1 MISSQPSI
9 LRSPLLPPP
18 PPPPP
23 LVIADARTS
32 YVPGLRLSAAGGA
45 TATVT
50 LFDSSSR
57 ANARLSAAG
66 MGQPAGAVTAARAAI
81 EPRVRLVVVT
91 VKCRGS
97 RDPPSIGHSSSS

>member
-1 MISSQPSI
+1 MTPGQPAS
-9 LRSPLLPPP
+9 LPPP
-18 PPPPP
+18 PPAPAS
-23 LVIADARTS
+23 LVIAAARTS
-32 YVPGLRLSAAGGA
+32 CIPGLRLSAAGGA

-66 MGQPAGAVTAARAAI
+66 MGQPTGAVTAARAAI

-91 VKCRGS
+91 VKLLGS
-97 RDPPSIGHSSSS
+97 REPPSIGHSD